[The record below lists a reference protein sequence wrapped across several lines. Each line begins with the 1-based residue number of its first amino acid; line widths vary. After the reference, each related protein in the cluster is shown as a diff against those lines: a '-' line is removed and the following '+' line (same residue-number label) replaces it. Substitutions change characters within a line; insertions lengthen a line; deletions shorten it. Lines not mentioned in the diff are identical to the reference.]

1 MAMRLFLDLETFS
14 DISLKDCG
22 VYKYAASPEFEIL
35 LFAYALNDGPV
46 RCVDLAN
53 GEEIPQQ
60 IIDYLH
66 DPMVEKWAHNAQFER
81 VCLSQY
87 YGKISPVQWYCTS
100 VKALTLGLPPGLDA
114 VGRVLK
120 LKEDKQKLFTGKN
133 LIRKFSIPQKPSKA
147 NGMKTRYY
155 REDLPTEWEDFKTYC
170 IRDVETERE
179 IHKKL
184 DRYPTEKE
192 ETKMYWLDQV
202 INDRGVGIEE
212 KLVNSA
218 IQINEELS
226 NRLKSR
232 FIALTGVDNP
242 NSLQQLKGWIK
253 DRSGEDIQSIT
264 KETIP
269 QIKADLAAYPDILEA
284 LSIRQQLGKSSI
296 AKYQK
301 MLDMLLPDKRVKGI
315 LQFYGGSA
323 TGRWAGRG
331 VQVQNLPQ
339 NKIKD
344 LDTARE
350 AVLTA
355 DLDTVEML
363 FDNVPS
369 ILSQLIRTAFVPR
382 EGHRYIIADFNAI
395 EGRVLPWLAD
405 EDWRNELF
413 ASGGKLYETSAA
425 RMFNVPVERIK
436 PGNPEYALRAKGK
449 VAELAL
455 GYQGSVGAMITMGA
469 LKQGLLE
476 SELPPI
482 VEQWRAQSPNIVKFW
497 KTCENAA
504 KEAVRDRTTVII
516 PHGIQFIYEPGILF
530 IQLPSK
536 RKIAYFK
543 PKLEQGDMGLKITY
557 EGRDDGVIGG
567 EGKRLETYGGKIC
580 ENIVQA
586 TARDALRDALLRVE
600 EAGYKTVMHIHDEI
614 VIEHPEGEGSLQEV
628 LDIMADPLPW
638 ASGLILRGAGFEA
651 NYYQKD

>member
-1 MAMRLFLDLETFS
+1 MEIFIDIETFS

-22 VYKYAASPEFEIL
+22 VYKYAASPNFEIL
-35 LFAYALNDGPV
+35 LFAYAVDDGPV
-46 RCVDLAN
+46 RCLDLAN
-53 GEEIPQQ
+53 EDVVPPD
-60 IIDYLH
+60 IINALK
-66 DPMVEKWAHNAQFER
+66 DPLVKKWAHNAQFER
-81 VCLSQY
+81 VCLSEYFGPLHPQ
-87 YGKISPVQWYCTS
+87 SWYCTM

-120 LKEDKQKLFTGKN
+120 LQEDKQKLYTGKN
-133 LIRKFSIPQKPSKA
+133 LIRKFSIPQKPTKA

-155 REDLPTEWEDFKTYC
+155 REDFPIEWEDFKSYC

-179 IHKKL
+179 IHHKL
-184 DRYPTEKE
+184 DRYPTTKE
-192 ETKMYWLDQV
+192 ESWIWFLDQE

-212 KLVNSA
+212 KLVRSA

-226 NRLKSR
+226 NRLKNR
-232 FIALTGVDNP
+232 YIELTGIDNP

-253 DRSGEDIQSIT
+253 DRTGVEIPSIT

-269 QIKADLAAYPDILEA
+269 QIKSDLAAHPDILEV

-455 GYQGSVGAMITMGA
+455 GYQGSVGAMVTMGA
-469 LKQGLLE
+469 LKQGLQE
-476 SELPPI
+476 TELPAI
-482 VEQWRAQSPNIVKFW
+482 VDQWRAQSPNIVKFW
-497 KTCENAA
+497 RTCETAA

-530 IQLPSK
+530 IQLPSR

-543 PKLEQGDMGLKITY
+543 PKLEQGDMGLKLTY

-586 TARDALRDALLRVE
+586 TARDCLRDALLRVE
-600 EAGYKTVMHIHDEI
+600 AAGYETVMHIHDEI
-614 VIEHPEGEGSLQEV
+614 VIEHQEGRGSLQEV
-628 LDIMADPLPW
+628 LDIMAEPLPW
-638 ASGLILRGAGFEA
+638 APGLILKGAGFEA
-651 NYYQKD
+651 QYYQKD

>member
-1 MAMRLFLDLETFS
+1 MKLHIDIETYS
-14 DISLKDCG
+14 DVSLPDCG
-22 VYKYAASPEFEIL
+22 VYKYAASPNFEIL
-35 LFAYALNDGPV
+35 LFAYAVDDESV

-53 GEEIPQQ
+53 GEQIPDFVLDFLSDVC
-60 IIDYLH
+60 IDKL
-66 DPMVEKWAHNAQFER
+66 AHNAQFER
-81 VCLSQY
+81 VCLSRYLGYQL
-87 YGKISPVQWYCTS
+87 SPVSWHCTM

-114 VGRVLK
+114 VGRALK
-120 LKEDKQKLFTGKN
+120 LKEDKQKLYTGKN
-133 LIRKFSIPQKPSKA
+133 LIRKFSIPQRPCKA

-155 REDLPTEWEDFKTYC
+155 SSDYPEEWESFKTYC

-179 IHKKL
+179 IDRKL
-184 DRYPTEKE
+184 DRYPMEGPE
-192 ETKMYWLDQV
+192 IKMWWLDQK
-202 INDRGVGIEE
+202 INDRGVRIEE
-212 KLVNSA
+212 KLVRSA
-218 IQINEELS
+218 IQINEDLS
-226 NRLKSR
+226 NRLKNR
-232 FIALTGVDNP
+232 YIELTGIDNP
-242 NSLQQLKGWIK
+242 NSLQQLKSWIK
-253 DRSGEDIQSIT
+253 DRTGVEIPSIT

-269 QIKADLAAYPDILEA
+269 QIKSDLAAYPDILEV

-301 MLDMLLPDKRVKGI
+301 MLDMLLPDGRVKGI

-339 NKIKD
+339 NKIED

-350 AVLTA
+350 AVMTG

-382 EGHRYIIADFNAI
+382 KEHRYIIADFNAI

-425 RMFNVPVERIK
+425 RMFNVPVDLIK
-436 PGNPEYALRAKGK
+436 HGNPEYALRAKGK

-469 LKQGLLE
+469 LKQGLQE
-476 SELPPI
+476 SELPAI

-497 KTCENAA
+497 RTCETAA
-504 KEAVRDRTTVII
+504 KQAVNDRTTVAIA
-516 PHGIQFIYEPGILF
+516 HGIQFIYEPGILF
-530 IQLPSK
+530 IQLPSG
-536 RKIAYFK
+536 RRIAYFK
-543 PKLEQGDMGLKITY
+543 PKIEQGPMGSKLTY
-557 EGRDDGVIGG
+557 EGREDGQVGSG
-567 EGKRLETYGGKIC
+567 ESRLETYGGKIC

-586 TARDALRDALLRVE
+586 TARDCLRDALLKVE
-600 EAGYKTVMHIHDEI
+600 AAGYQTVMHIHDEI
-614 VIEHPEGEGSLQEV
+614 VIEHPISQGSLQDV
-628 LDIMADPLPW
+628 LDIMAEPLSW
-638 ASGLILRGAGFEA
+638 APGLILKGAGFEA

>member
-1 MAMRLFLDLETFS
+1 MVLHLDIETYS
-14 DISLKDCG
+14 DVSLPECG
-22 VYKYAASPEFEIL
+22 VYKYAASPNFEIL
-35 LFAYALNDGPV
+35 LLAYAVDDDPV
-46 RCVDLAN
+46 VCIDLAN
-53 GEEIPQQ
+53 DEEVPQH
-60 IIDYLH
+60 IIDFLS
-66 DPMVEKWAHNAQFER
+66 DPLVEKWAHNAQFER
-81 VCLSQY
+81 VCLSEY
-87 YGKISPVQWYCTS
+87 FGRLEPTQWYCTM

-114 VGRVLK
+114 VGRALK

-155 REDLPTEWEDFKTYC
+155 KEDLPMEWEDFKTYC

-192 ETKMYWLDQV
+192 ETRMYWLDQV

-212 KLVNSA
+212 KLVRSA
-218 IQINEELS
+218 IQINEDLS

-232 FIALTGVDNP
+232 FIELTGIDNP
-242 NSLQQLKGWIK
+242 NSLQQLKSWIK
-253 DRSGEDIQSIT
+253 ERTGVEIPSIT

-269 QIKADLAAYPDILEA
+269 QIKQELAAYPDILEV

-339 NKIKD
+339 NKIAD

-350 AVLTA
+350 VVLTG
-355 DLDTVEML
+355 DLDLVEML
-363 FDNVPS
+363 YDNVPS

-382 EGHRYIIADFNAI
+382 EGYRYIIADFNAI

-413 ASGGKLYETSAA
+413 RSGGKLYETSAS
-425 RMFNVPVERIK
+425 RMFNVPVERIVH
-436 PGNPEYALRAKGK
+436 GNPEYALRAKGK

-469 LKQGLLE
+469 LKQGLQE
-476 SELPPI
+476 SELSPI

-497 KTCENAA
+497 RTCENAA
-504 KEAVRDRTTVII
+504 KEAVRDRTTVTI

-530 IQLPSK
+530 IQLPS
-536 RKIAYFK
+536 RRRIAYFK
-543 PKLEQGDMGLKITY
+543 PKLESGDMGLKLTY

-567 EGKRLETYGGKIC
+567 ESQRLETYGGKIC

-586 TARDALRDALLRVE
+586 TARDCLRDALLWVE
-600 EAGYKTVMHIHDEI
+600 AAGYKTVMHIHDEV
-614 VIEHPEGEGSLQEV
+614 VIEAQGRQGSLQEI
-628 LDIMADPLPW
+628 LDIMALPLPW
-638 ASGLILRGAGFEA
+638 APGLILKGAGFEA